1 MADGIYPGPKGLR
14 KRILQMWSRSAAM
27 PAPQQIE
34 PPAPQKPEA
43 PAPAYNPPGMTAAR
57 RALWPEP
64 ANDLKP
70 ERSPEKLSYTED
82 LKARVRGE
90 EREGRSILKRDFDQE
105 RF

>member
-14 KRILQMWSRSAAM
+14 ERILQMWSRSAAV
-27 PAPQQIE
+27 PAPQPIE
-34 PPAPQKPEA
+34 GPVLQKAEA
-43 PAPAYNPPGMTAAR
+43 PAPAYNPPGMTPAR
-57 RALWPEP
+57 RAPWPEP

-70 ERSPEKLSYTED
+70 ERVADKPSYTED

-105 RF
+105 R

>member
-14 KRILQMWSRSAAM
+14 ERILKMWSRSAAV
-27 PAPQQIE
+27 PAPQPIE
-34 PPAPQKPEA
+34 GPVLQKAEA
-43 PAPAYNPPGMTAAR
+43 PAPAYNPPDMTPAR

-70 ERSPEKLSYTED
+70 ERVPDKPSYTED

-105 RF
+105 R

>member
-14 KRILQMWSRSAAM
+14 EKVLQMWNRSAAL
-27 PAPQQIE
+27 PASAPIE
-34 PPAPQKPEA
+34 PPAPQKHEA
-43 PAPAYNPPGMTAAR
+43 PAPSYNPPGMTAAR
-57 RALWPEP
+57 RALWQQP

-70 ERSPEKLSYTED
+70 ERSPEKPSYTED